1 MSRGSSTASDRE
13 PHPWLEEH
21 VYAPKRQRTVDLVTR
36 AVDALLAE
44 RARDHGTT
52 RISLGT
58 IVARSRQLDP
68 AGKGISQTAILGNP
82 EARAYY
88 ERHRTAALAP
98 PPAPPRPA
106 VTAPP
111 VAAGRDLT
119 RVRRRYLRLGKAEL
133 VERLVATEQA
143 RASAHERWL
152 AATDE
157 LLAWRLRAEEAE
169 RRLQAQQAAP
179 RLGEEGKGT
188 AVGDL

>member
-1 MSRGSSTASDRE
+1 MSRESSTATDRE

-36 AVDALLAE
+36 TVAVLLAE
-44 RARDHGTT
+44 RA

-82 EARAYY
+82 AARAYY
-88 ERHRTAALAP
+88 ERHRTVGPPP
-98 PPAPPRPA
+98 PPASPRPA
-106 VTAPP
+106 VPDTP
-111 VAAGRDLT
+111 VAAGRDLA
-119 RVRRRYLRLGKAEL
+119 RVRRRYLRLSKAEL
-133 VERLVATEQA
+133 VGRLVATEQA

-157 LLAWRLRAEEAE
+157 LLTWRLRAEEAE
-169 RRLQAQQAAP
+169 RRLQAQQAAT
-179 RLGEEGKGT
+179 RLREEAKGT